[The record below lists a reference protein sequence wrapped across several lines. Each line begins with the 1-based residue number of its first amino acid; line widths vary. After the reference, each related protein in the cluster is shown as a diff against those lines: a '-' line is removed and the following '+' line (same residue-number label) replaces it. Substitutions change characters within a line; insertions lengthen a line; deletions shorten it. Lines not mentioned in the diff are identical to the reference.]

1 MPCQFTRPHCGP
13 ALDGRQTARPRCS
26 EGISPSPPGSPD
38 GAPVVSGRHR
48 RGGRLTSIGLAV
60 FVAGALAVVGCGDGE
75 SVLLGPS
82 TTAAAAVPT
91 TAAPDTSVTTAAPPA
106 ALPFRWEA
114 AVADGG
120 FGGPGYQRMQDVA
133 SFSGGL
139 VGVGAD
145 SGSAAVWF
153 SPDGLLWSRVPGNE
167 AAFSDDLEL
176 FIIDVTAGAPGI
188 VAVGQQWD
196 RRGAVSD
203 LDAAAW
209 HSEDGRTWSRSDPDG
224 LGGAGDQQMR
234 AVVAAGPGFVAA
246 GYELHD
252 EYDAAVWVSPDGVSW
267 SRSAG
272 NGVLEGPGDRQIW
285 DLAAS
290 AEVILAVGSV
300 DGRAAVWTSVDGTEW
315 ARVDEWAD
323 PEEAAGEMLAVV
335 EGGPGWV
342 AVGRVSVPEDAAGY
356 TRAFDAVVW
365 TSPDAI
371 RWSRVP
377 EDRGVFGGRGDQV
390 MLSVAAGEFGV
401 VAVGWEGSGVS
412 SDTVVWWSPDGQAW
426 IRGIPTFPGEDV
438 SFFAFDSV
446 IAAGP
451 GLVAV
456 GRQVIAGMVEEDAA
470 VWVAEW
476 TGG

>member
-1 MPCQFTRPHCGP
+1 MSRRFTCHNCCST
-13 ALDGRQTARPRCS
+13 LDGGPKACPRCS
-26 EGISPSPPGSPD
+26 GGTSP
-38 GAPVVSGRHR
+38 GRHR
-48 RGGRLTSIGLAV
+48 RGGGRTSIGLAV
-60 FVAGALAVVGCGDGE
+60 FVAGALSLAGCGDDE
-75 SVLLGPS
+75 SVLPGPS

-91 TAAPDTSVTTAAPPA
+91 TAAPSTAVTTVVPPA
-106 ALPFRWEA
+106 PLPFRWEE
-114 AVADGG
+114 AVAVDGG
-120 FGGPGYQRMQDVA
+120 FGGPSGQRMQSVA

-145 SGSAAVWF
+145 SGSAAVWV
-153 SPDGLLWSRVPGNE
+153 SPDGLLWSRAAGNE
-167 AAFSDDLEL
+167 AAFTDDLEL

-196 RRGAVSD
+196 RRGAVWD

-209 HSEDGRTWSRSDPDG
+209 HSEDGRTWSRSDSDG
-224 LGGAGDQQMR
+224 LGGPGDQQMR

-252 EYDAAVWVSPDGVSW
+252 EYDAAVWVSRDGFSW

-272 NGVLEGPGDRQIW
+272 NGVLDGPGDRQIW
-285 DLAAS
+285 DLATS
-290 AEVILAVGSV
+290 GEVILAVGSV
-300 DGRAAVWTSVDGTEW
+300 DGRAAVWTSVDGIEW

-323 PEEAAGEMLAVV
+323 SEEAAGEMLAVA

-342 AVGRVSVPEDAAGY
+342 AVGRVSVPDDAAGY

-365 TSPDAI
+365 TSPDAV

-401 VAVGWEGSGVS
+401 VAVGWEGAGLS

-426 IRGIPTFPGEDV
+426 TRETPTSVEADV
-438 SFFAFDSV
+438 SFLAFDSV

-456 GRQVIAGMVEEDAA
+456 GRQVIAGMAEEDAA

-476 TGG
+476 TRG